1 MFVFTATKMCWKL
14 HIRFC
19 PGEHIARIF
28 HELLPTELDYQVHL
42 WTGCYFPFSV
52 LHTDSVKQL
61 EMLIS
66 SDPLTLSDARGVT
79 YTCSSVTVF
88 RLLTLPQSLIVPP
101 QVSICPTDPVS
112 PFTADS
118 HTASL
123 CPKSPQLKLQWT
135 PWVSG
140 SLTQPNRHQSQG
152 NKGSTPVTLRNASGE
167 KKLISSAG
175 SQPRGVLRGDW
186 SQWEALLGGGY
197 KSSLNPMTQQ
207 SWVRVRWHFAA
218 I

>member
-1 MFVFTATKMCWKL
+1 MFAFTATKMCWKL

-61 EMLIS
+61 EMLTS

-88 RLLTLPQSLIVPP
+88 RLLTLPQSD
-101 QVSICPTDPVS
+101 CT
-112 PFTADS
+112 
-118 HTASL
+118 TASVHL
-123 CPKSPQLKLQWT
+123 PHRSCL
-135 PWVSG
+135 
-140 SLTQPNRHQSQG
+140 SLYSWLPHSFSLSKIPTAE
-152 NKGSTPVTLRNASGE
+152 TPVDSSGLWFFRTARQTSVTGE
-167 KKLISSAG
+167 
-175 SQPRGVLRGDW
+175 
-186 SQWEALLGGGY
+186 
-197 KSSLNPMTQQ
+197 
-207 SWVRVRWHFAA
+207 
-218 I
+218 